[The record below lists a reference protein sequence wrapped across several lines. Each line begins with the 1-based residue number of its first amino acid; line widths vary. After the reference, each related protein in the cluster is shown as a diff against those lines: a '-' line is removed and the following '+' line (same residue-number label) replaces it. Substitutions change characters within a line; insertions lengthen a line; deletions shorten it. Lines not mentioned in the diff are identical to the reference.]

1 MRRAIYSE
9 LLEWKESKTRKP
21 LLLQGVRQC
30 GKTYILKEF
39 GKENYED
46 VAYFTFENNPT
57 LINIFQDD
65 LDVKRILDALG
76 FRRSKKIEPQKT
88 LLILDEIQL
97 CGRALTSLKFF
108 CEDAP
113 EYHVVCAGSLLGVML
128 SKTDSFPVGK
138 VNRLNMYPMNFKEF
152 LLANSEDL
160 LVNHM
165 ANNANVIGSL
175 PEILTTKLNSYL
187 DQFFLIGGMPSAVL
201 SWIAERD
208 IRKVEKI
215 LDEIIKDYKDDLVKH
230 SSENIAKFTL
240 IWGSIPLQL
249 AKENN
254 RFIFSHVKT
263 GARSKD
269 LEDALEWLVN
279 AGLIHKVR
287 KVDPPKLPLPM
298 FADNSSFKIYMSD
311 IGVLRKMAEVP
322 SKFMFSKDKKYDL
335 FRGAIMENYVLNEL
349 VSSGNYMPYYW
360 RGSNAEVDF
369 VAQIDGTIVP
379 IEAKAGNNRSK
390 SLSEFV
396 KRYDSEIAIITS
408 KRNMNGVI
416 AYVPKYAIWAL
427 ADYVR
432 YKVKEI
438 NDISSDGSMR

>member
-1 MRRAIYSE
+1 MRRAIYKE

-21 LLLQGVRQC
+21 LLLEGVRQC

-46 VAYFTFENNPT
+46 VAYFTFENNPG
-57 LINIFQDD
+57 LIDIFQED
-65 LDVKRILDALG
+65 LNIERILDTLS

-108 CEDAP
+108 CENAP
-113 EYHVVCAGSLLGVML
+113 EYHVACAGSLLGVML
-128 SKTDSFPVGK
+128 SKKDSFPVGK
-138 VNRLNMYPMNFKEF
+138 VNRLKMYPMNFKEF

-160 LVNHM
+160 LLEYM
-165 ANNANVIGSL
+165 ENNMEEIADL
-175 PEILTTKLNSYL
+175 PGILVTKLNNYL
-187 DQFFLIGGMPSAVL
+187 DHYFLIGGMPSVVL
-201 SWIAERD
+201 SWLNEKD
-208 IRKVEKI
+208 IRKVEKM
-215 LDEIIKDYKDDLVKH
+215 LDEIIKDYKDDLAKH
-230 SSENIAKFTL
+230 SSENITKFTL
-240 IWGSIPLQL
+240 IWRSIPLQL

-298 FADNSSFKIYMSD
+298 FADNGSFKVYMSD
-311 IGVLRKMAEVP
+311 VGVLRRMAEIP
-322 SKFMFSKDKKYDL
+322 SNFIFSESKEYDL

-349 VSSGNYMPYYW
+349 ISSAEYEPYYW
-360 RGSNAEVDF
+360 RSGSAAEVDF
-369 VAQIDGTIVP
+369 VTHVDGILVP
-379 IEAKAGNNRSK
+379 IEAKAGNNKSK
-390 SLSEFV
+390 SLTEFIR
-396 KRYDSEIAIITS
+396 RYDPEIAIITS
-408 KRNMNGVI
+408 KRNMSGVI
-416 AYVPKYAIWAL
+416 TYLPKYAIWAL
-427 ADYVR
+427 EDYVR
-432 YKVKEI
+432 HKVDQYDKLH
-438 NDISSDGSMR
+438 SM

>member
-1 MRRAIYSE
+1 MAMRRLIYTE

-21 LLLQGVRQC
+21 LLLEGVRQC

-46 VAYFTFENNPT
+46 VAYFTFEDDQE
-57 LINIFQDD
+57 LIDIFQDN
-65 LDVKRILDALG
+65 LDIERILDTLS

-108 CEDAP
+108 CENAP
-113 EYHVVCAGSLLGVML
+113 EYHVACAGSLLGVML
-128 SKTDSFPVGK
+128 SKKDSFPVGK
-138 VNRLNMYPMNFKEF
+138 VNRLKMYPMNFKEY

-160 LVNHM
+160 LIEYM
-165 ANNANVIGSL
+165 ENNLNEL
-175 PEILTTKLNSYL
+175 DDILGILETKLNNHL
-187 DQFFLIGGMPSAVL
+187 DHYFLIGGMPSAVL
-201 SWIAERD
+201 SWITERD

-215 LDEIIKDYKDDLVKH
+215 LDEIIEDYKDDLAKH
-230 SSENIAKFTL
+230 SSENISKFTL
-240 IWGSIPLQL
+240 IWRSIPLQL

-279 AGLIHKVR
+279 AGLIHQIR

-298 FADNSSFKIYMSD
+298 FVDNSSFKIYMSD
-311 IGVLRKMAEVP
+311 IGILRKMANVP
-322 SKFMFSKDKKYDL
+322 PNFMFSKDKEYDL
-335 FRGAIMENYVLNEL
+335 FRGAIMENYVLNEII
-349 VSSGNYMPYYW
+349 SSGNYMPYYW

-369 VAQIDGTIVP
+369 IAQIDGTVVP

-390 SLSEFV
+390 SLAEFV

-408 KRNMNGVI
+408 KRNMSGVVT
-416 AYVPKYAIWAL
+416 YLPKYAIWAL

-432 YKVKEI
+432 YKVGYEPPVI
-438 NDISSDGSMR
+438 